1 MIIKKTKTKKLKDK
15 KIETFYCFSGNYEI
29 KKECFYHS
37 NQ

>member
-1 MIIKKTKTKKLKDK
+1 MESQIISILKDK